1 MNSCGNADCGWLQ
14 FITNDNGDFW
24 MSQIGC
30 LNTCCRFGITTGGCV
45 CITCNLA
52 ISGSLSKSSG
62 CFRISHPDPVKQ
74 EKYDLV
80 HSFVESPTS
89 GDNIYRWSTDTTN
102 CRSVIELPDYY
113 RHLNKNDQV
122 WVSPDRHFG
131 NAYGEVTE
139 DQKCLIVCSQS
150 DGSYNVLLI
159 GTRKDDAVRSWSGPE
174 IPTSR
179 NIVSMKEDD
188 CPCGSTKH
196 T

>member
-1 MNSCGNADCGWLQ
+1 M
-14 FITNDNGDFW
+14 ITNDNGDFW
-24 MSQIGC
+24 MSQIGS
-30 LNTCCRFGITTGGCV
+30 LNTCCRFGITTSGCV